1 MNERQ
6 TVIYREVMEAC
17 DAILA
22 ATKGMNTNV
31 VNAALTIS
39 LIVVAHDENRYEH
52 ELLMRIS
59 RVINNGWAIFNR
71 ANVMEGIRRL
81 RIRNIRRAN

>member
-1 MNERQ
+1 MSERQ
-6 TVIYREVMEAC
+6 AVIYREVMEAC

-22 ATKGMNTNV
+22 ATKGMNTNAV
-31 VNAALTIS
+31 SAALTIS

-52 ELLMRIS
+52 ELLGSIS

-71 ANVMEGIRRL
+71 AKVMEGIRRV